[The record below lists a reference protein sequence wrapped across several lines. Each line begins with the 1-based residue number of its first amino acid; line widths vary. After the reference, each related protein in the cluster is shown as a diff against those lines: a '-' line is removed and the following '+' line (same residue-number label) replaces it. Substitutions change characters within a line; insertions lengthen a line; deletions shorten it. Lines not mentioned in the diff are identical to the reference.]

1 MPRTLY
7 DAIGDGSLKG
17 IRHPC
22 GPTAN
27 NNPLR
32 SQPQA
37 KEKPCDLLERR
48 QRAARLLAVVAD
60 VDRLELLEILAD
72 SVHRRVELDYAVVAP
87 LEVAGLLAGDDRVAL
102 TPAGREVWL
111 SVRGIV
117 R

>member
-27 NNPLR
+27 NTPLR
-32 SQPQA
+32 FQPQA

-72 SVHRRVELDYAVVAP
+72 SVQRRVELDLAGGGT
-87 LEVAGLLAGDDRVAL
+87 LEGGGLLPGGDRGGAP
-102 TPAGREVWL
+102 PAG
-111 SVRGIV
+111 
-117 R
+117 